1 MVIISVLIFIL
12 PECVE
17 SVVKEFCG
25 RCNFVSEN
33 ERVLNVSIHLK
44 CKLMAIVKNYLGIR
58 GRIGDFVLYR
68 LGDKTFLR
76 KWVRWNKSSTEEQ
89 QAVRARFRAAVRFY
103 QKVQDTPLKRML
115 DISAKGICVSG
126 YAFHMKVNLK
136 VFRPD
141 GKIGDFSQLQFT
153 AGKREQGYNWTG
165 WIDKQG
171 EVTLQWGNSVKGNS
185 KERRDRLMVVVLLEG
200 RSFSPVLMDEVN
212 ARRKD
217 GKATFRVWR
226 VKREKVYLYCFFMSP
241 DEKQLSVS
249 QYVCLEERE

>member
-1 MVIISVLIFIL
+1 M
-12 PECVE
+12 EC
-17 SVVKEFCG
+17 VVKEFRGCS
-25 RCNFVSEN
+25 NFVAEN
-33 ERVLNVSIHLK
+33 ERELNVSIHLK
-44 CKLMAIVKNYLGIR
+44 CKLMAIVRNYLGIR
-58 GRIGDFVLYR
+58 GRIGGFVLYR

-76 KWVRWNKSSTEEQ
+76 KWVRRNKSSTEEQ

-115 DISAKGICVSG
+115 DISAQGICVSG

-136 VFRPD
+136 AFRPD

-153 AGKREQGYNWTG
+153 AGKREQGYNWKG

-171 EVTLQWGNSVKGNS
+171 EVALEWENSVKGNL
-185 KERRDRLMVVVLLEG
+185 KGRRDRLMVAVLHEG
-200 RSFSPVLMDEVN
+200 RSFSPVLADGVN

-226 VKREKVYLYCFFMSP
+226 VKREKVHAYCFFMSP